1 MREFWEEAFKDKQE
15 MWGFEPAN
23 SAIKT
28 AEIFNEKCLKNI
40 FIPGI
45 GYGRNAKPFINK
57 GMKVSGI
64 EISNTAIELAEKHYG
79 KSIKIAHGSVTDMSF
94 GRELYDGIFCHALIH
109 LLDDYE
115 RKKLIANCYNQLEE
129 NGEMFF
135 SVITKEAQTFGQ
147 GNLISKDRYEQFGGV
162 KMFFYDTESI
172 QKEFADFGLYQI
184 DEIMENYPFYLIQCK
199 K

>member
-1 MREFWEEAFKDKQE
+1 MKEFWEEAFKDKQE
-15 MWGFEPAN
+15 MWGFEPAH
-23 SAIKT
+23 SAIKA
-28 AEIFNEKCLKNI
+28 AEIFNEKGLKNI

-45 GYGRNAKPFINK
+45 GYGRNAQIFINN

-64 EISNTAIELAEKHYG
+64 EISNTAIELAKKHYG
-79 KSIKIAHGSVTDMSF
+79 KSLKIAHGSVTHMSL

-109 LLDDYE
+109 LLDKTE
-115 RKKLIANCYNQLEE
+115 REKLIVDCYNQLEE

-135 SVITKEAQTFGQ
+135 SVITKETQTYRQ
-147 GNLISKDRYEQFGGV
+147 GTLISRDRYEQFGGV
-162 KMFFYDTESI
+162 KMFLYDMDSI

-184 DEIMENYPFYLIQCK
+184 DEIMDNYPFYLIQCK